1 MSVVEREK
9 QNQAFSDMTIALPIR
24 FWALLP
30 ILHPIS
36 NRRRTSATGVL
47 QVLSNPSEWK
57 CAATVALV
65 FFFASLALAPV
76 LTRDQKKLAAEIN
89 TKTLKAAAA
98 IKSSDRF
105 ALRVQN

>member
-1 MSVVEREK
+1 
-9 QNQAFSDMTIALPIR
+9 MTIALPMR
-24 FWALLP
+24 ALALLP
-30 ILHPIS
+30 LFHPIS
-36 NRRRTSATGVL
+36 NRRSTSGTRLL

-65 FFFASLALAPV
+65 FFFASLALAPA

-98 IKSSDRF
+98 ITTPERRP
-105 ALRVQN
+105 LRVRH